1 MLFLSKMEHL
11 FIPGDEIMA
20 ITPTPQEI
28 RSFVLDTLR
37 VSGYPYRE
45 IDEHLLMTEVIVEIP
60 PLFFDP
66 ARLEKQT
73 LNLVFE
79 PEWARK
85 YPGAELVTKGSYR
98 LGWFIE
104 GLKERG
110 AVTLQSYAYD
120 LIPARTQREILKL
133 LQIKEAN
140 FYFHQP
146 CLKIHPHLLVN
157 YRLSYRTDE
166 IEEEIV
172 SLGIDMVTG
181 EITEDFLSTLP
192 GSKLTPKIP
201 KEKIE
206 KQSFPLEEAFSRL
219 SRRLSEL
226 VKEKDPSWI
235 EESRKRYE
243 EELCYLYAYY
253 QDEEKV
259 DTPEFRAR
267 ADEMYQKYRPQVFV
281 HPINVGLLYLPEV
294 LYILHPKSSDTT
306 LPPLRYR
313 PALSKVDWAV

>member
-1 MLFLSKMEHL
+1 
-11 FIPGDEIMA
+11 MA
-20 ITPTPQEI
+20 TTLTPQEI

-37 VSGYPYRE
+37 VSGCPYRE
-45 IDEHLLMTEVIVEIP
+45 IDEHLLMAEVIVEIP
-60 PLFFDP
+60 PIFFDP

-79 PEWARK
+79 PKWAGK
-85 YPGAELVTKGSYR
+85 YPGAELVTMGSYR
-98 LGWFIE
+98 LDWFIE

-110 AVTLQSYAYD
+110 AVTLQSYTYD

-146 CLKIHPHLLVN
+146 FLKIHPHLLAN

-181 EITEDFLSTLP
+181 EITEDFLPTLP
-192 GSKLTPKIP
+192 GPRLTPKIP
-201 KEKIE
+201 KGKIE
-206 KQSFPLEEAFSRL
+206 KQSFPLEEAFERL

-226 VKEKDPSWI
+226 VKEKDSSWI

-253 QDEEKV
+253 QDGEKV

-267 ADEMYQKYRPQVFV
+267 ADEIYKKYRPQVFI
-281 HPINVGLLYLPEV
+281 HLINVGLLYLPEV
-294 LYILHPKSSDTT
+294 IYTLHAKSGDTT

-313 PALSKVDWAV
+313 PALSRVDWAV